1 MIYFISGYVK
11 QCMDLKQS
19 LTVSKKDEP
28 KYLIKDEIS
37 VFLIALTRFDI
48 DFE

>member
-1 MIYFISGYVK
+1 MFLRKTRGFEKS
-11 QCMDLKQS
+11 CD
-19 LTVSKKDEP
+19 VSKKDEP
-28 KYLIKDEIS
+28 KCLIKDEIS